1 VTLEG
6 RQATFKHELG
16 ALYVACLLLDS
27 PREPLHAVAL
37 ALKAKGMSGPP
48 PGPDEVL
55 EQRSMG
61 LKDAAKVR
69 ALWRCQRELEEVTEY
84 LRQSSWL
91 SRHGA
96 ERCARAVAVA
106 IKRFHARLAGAV
118 DAEGKPHPGV
128 AGVCPAPARA
138 SVDSL
143 RPGRRTRRAAGSF
156 GPGRLLHLRTAA
168 RRGLEWRVRL
178 VFSGPAPGRR
188 GLPLPVPVRRVRA
201 WVVGDRWPLMVLPTL
216 VVGNELLILGGVVVA
231 VGGWFLAHRHGHLR
245 GLVAASTQQPSPGPN
260 RQ

>member
-1 VTLEG
+1 
-6 RQATFKHELG
+6 
-16 ALYVACLLLDS
+16 
-27 PREPLHAVAL
+27 VAL

-118 DAEGKPHPGV
+118 DAEGKPHPV
-128 AGVCPAPARA
+128 LQAFARHLHEHLLIP
-138 SVDSL
+138 SGQGG
-143 RPGRRTRRAAGSF
+143 GRGGRRAAS
-156 GPGRLLHLRTAA
+156 A
-168 RRGLEWRVRL
+168 
-178 VFSGPAPGRR
+178 PAGCFTYEP
-188 GLPLPVPVRRVRA
+188 PP
-201 WVVGDRWPLMVLPTL
+201 
-216 VVGNELLILGGVVVA
+216 GVVWNGGCGLCSPAQRPAA
-231 VGGWFLAHRHGHLR
+231 VDYLSRFLCAGFVL
-245 GLVAASTQQPSPGPN
+245 GLLATAGRSWSCPHWWSAMSC
-260 RQ
+260 

>member
-1 VTLEG
+1 
-6 RQATFKHELG
+6 
-16 ALYVACLLLDS
+16 
-27 PREPLHAVAL
+27 
-37 ALKAKGMSGPP
+37 MSGPP

-61 LKDAAKVR
+61 LEDAAKVR
-69 ALWRCQRELEEVTEY
+69 ALWRRQRELERVFEDRLEIEPVKAEALRELEEVTEY

-188 GLPLPVPVRRVRA
+188 GLPLPVPVRQVRA